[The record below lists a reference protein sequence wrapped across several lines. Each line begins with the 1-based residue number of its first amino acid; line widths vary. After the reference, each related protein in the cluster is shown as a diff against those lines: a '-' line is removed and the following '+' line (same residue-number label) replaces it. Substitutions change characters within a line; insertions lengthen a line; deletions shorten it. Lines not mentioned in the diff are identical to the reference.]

1 MAARVGLFSLLLG
14 SVCAQ
19 LEVMVDSPV
28 VAQLGSQALLPCTFT
43 VADAPIS
50 LEYLAVH
57 WYFQDQELVS
67 YDDSLNVFRPGA
79 SMDTEQLASGN
90 ASLVL
95 RNVTV
100 SDQGAYRCL
109 VIHSPD
115 RGEQSLHLAVLA
127 VPTVA
132 VPSKAVLR
140 GEPNLL
146 KCSMS
151 GFHPAD
157 ITVTWLRAG
166 EVLPASP
173 LPTPQRN
180 PDGTFNVSSSLTF
193 QPTEQDQGVTF
204 SCQVQHA
211 AVPRGALQTDFQLV
225 FGVSPMVNIHAPT
238 FVQGKAQVLTCD
250 VKGFYPEAIAVN
262 WLLNGVRTE
271 APGVNPNGT
280 FNLES
285 FYQFKPAA
293 ELEGAEISCEVQHET
308 LSRPI
313 VRSVRVHLEREGT
326 QVSVIVLVVS
336 VLGSAL
342 AVAGVALFLYK
353 RSRAA
358 RQTFTASDIVGPKD
372 WVPGEYVSLVCIGY
386 HCPVGT
392 KATWAKYQNEKLTL
406 FDGDDPAGNDG
417 EEQPLVPISAP
428 YKVQTQML
436 PLAKGSTT
444 LATTLMFHV
453 RSPEDLRARYQC
465 CFISKDGRT
474 LSTKEFGGYNL
485 CPSGQTQGPAVDPAA
500 ARPAEE

>member
-1 MAARVGLFSLLLG
+1 MGARVGLLSLLLG
-14 SVCAQ
+14 GVCAR

-28 VAQLGSQALLPCTFT
+28 TAQLGSQALLPCTFT
-43 VADAPIS
+43 VADDPIS
-50 LEYLAVH
+50 PEYLAVH
-57 WYFQDQELVS
+57 WYFQGQELAS
-67 YDDSLNVFRPGA
+67 YDDSLSVSRPGV
-79 SMDTEQLASGN
+79 SMDTEQLARGN

-95 RNVTV
+95 HNVTV
-100 SDQGAYRCL
+100 SEQGAYRCL

-127 VPTVA
+127 MPTVA

-146 KCSMS
+146 KCSVS

-157 ITVTWLRAG
+157 IAVTWLRAG

-173 LPTPQRN
+173 LPVPQRN
-180 PDGTFNVSSSLTF
+180 PDGTFNISSSLTF

-211 AVPRGALQTDFQLV
+211 ALPRGALQTDFQLV
-225 FGVSPMVNIHAPT
+225 FGVSPVVNIHALT

-271 APGVNPNGT
+271 APRVNPNGT

-293 ELEGAEISCEVQHET
+293 ESEGAEISCEVQHET

-336 VLGSAL
+336 VLVSAL
-342 AVAGVALFLYK
+342 AVAGVAFCLYQ

-358 RQTFTASDIVGPKD
+358 RQMFTASDIVGPKV

-386 HCPVGT
+386 HCPAGT
-392 KATWAKYQNEKLTL
+392 KARWAKCPNEELTPIA
-406 FDGDDPAGNDG
+406 GGDPAGSDG
-417 EEQPLVPISAP
+417 EQQPLVPINAL

-436 PLAKGSTT
+436 PLDKGSAT
-444 LATTLMFHV
+444 LATTLMFRV
-453 RSPEDLRARYQC
+453 RSPEDLGARYQC

-474 LSTKEFGGYNL
+474 LSTKEFGDYTL
-485 CPSGQTQGPAVDPAA
+485 RPFAQTQGPAVDPAA

>member
-1 MAARVGLFSLLLG
+1 MGVRVGLLSLLLG
-14 SVCAQ
+14 GVCAQ

-28 VAQLGSQALLPCTFT
+28 TAQLGSQALLPCTFT
-43 VADAPIS
+43 VADDPIS
-50 LEYLAVH
+50 PEYLAVH
-57 WYFQDQELVS
+57 WYFQGQELAS
-67 YDDSLNVFRPGA
+67 YDDSLSVSRPGV

-95 RNVTV
+95 HNVTV
-100 SDQGAYRCL
+100 SEQGAYRCL

-146 KCSMS
+146 KCSVS

-157 ITVTWLRAG
+157 IAVTWLRTG

-173 LPTPQRN
+173 LPAPQRN

-211 AVPRGALQTDFQLV
+211 ALPRGALQTDFQLV
-225 FGVSPMVNIHAPT
+225 FGVPPVVNIHAPT

-271 APGVNPNGT
+271 APRVNPNGT

-293 ELEGAEISCEVQHET
+293 ESEGAEISCEVQHET

-336 VLGSAL
+336 VLVSAL
-342 AVAGVALFLYK
+342 AVAGVAFCLYQ
-353 RSRAA
+353 RSRE
-358 RQTFTASDIVGPKD
+358 RY
-372 WVPGEYVSLVCIGY
+372 PGEPGQASAQTG
-386 HCPVGT
+386 
-392 KATWAKYQNEKLTL
+392 
-406 FDGDDPAGNDG
+406 AGRQSPGARRGPLERKRGGSVRSGSDG
-417 EEQPLVPISAP
+417 EQQPLVPINAL

-436 PLAKGSTT
+436 PLDKGSAT
-444 LATTLMFHV
+444 LATTLMFRV
-453 RSPEDLRARYQC
+453 RSPEDLGARYQC

-474 LSTKEFGGYNL
+474 LSTKEFGDYTL
-485 CPSGQTQGPAVDPAA
+485 RPSAQTQGPAVDSAA

>member
-14 SVCAQ
+14 GVCAQ
-19 LEVMVDSPV
+19 LEVTVDSPV
-28 VAQLGSQALLPCTFT
+28 AAQLGSQALLPCTFT
-43 VADAPIS
+43 VVDTPMS
-50 LEYLAVH
+50 PEYLAVH

-90 ASLVL
+90 TSLVL

-146 KCSMS
+146 KCSVS

-211 AVPRGALQTDFQLV
+211 AVPRGALQTDFQLI

-250 VKGFYPEAIAVN
+250 MKGFYPEAIAVN

-313 VRSVRVHLEREGT
+313 VRSVRVHLEP
-326 QVSVIVLVVS
+326 
-336 VLGSAL
+336 AH
-342 AVAGVALFLYK
+342 
-353 RSRAA
+353 
-358 RQTFTASDIVGPKD
+358 QTFAVSDIVGPKV

-386 HCPVGT
+386 HCPAGT
-392 KATWAKYQNEKLTL
+392 KAKCAKCPNEKLMPIAK
-406 FDGDDPAGNDG
+406 GDPAGSDG
-417 EEQPLVPISAP
+417 EEQLLVPISAP

-444 LATTLMFHV
+444 LATTLMFRV
-453 RSPEDLRARYQC
+453 RSPEDLGARYQC

-485 CPSGQTQGPAVDPAA
+485 CPSGQTQGSAVDPAA
-500 ARPAEE
+500 AQPAEE